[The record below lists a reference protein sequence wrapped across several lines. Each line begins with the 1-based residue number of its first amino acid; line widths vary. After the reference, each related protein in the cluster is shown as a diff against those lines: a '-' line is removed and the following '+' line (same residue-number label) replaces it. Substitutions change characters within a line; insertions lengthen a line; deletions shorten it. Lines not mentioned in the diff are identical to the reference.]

1 MVARRST
8 FCHANG
14 LCATKLCEAE
24 TAKLVVAATSL
35 PHLSSKTSPILSLPR
50 SIPIH
55 SGSGSGG
62 QVAKDA
68 LGNDVI
74 AAEWLKT
81 HGPGDR
87 TLTQGLKVQ
96 IHVTDEAQYLR
107 LSYPHFNFH
116 SENRIEKFGMYIIRR
131 RRTSSYAPAMDPYN
145 DQGRVV
151 RGPAPLSLALAHAD
165 IDDGKVFV
173 PWVET
178 DFRTGEAPW

>member
-1 MVARRST
+1 MVARRNT
-8 FCHANG
+8 FRHANG

-107 LSYPHFNFH
+107 LSYPHFNF
-116 SENRIEKFGMYIIRR
+116 

-178 DFRTGEAPW
+178 DFRTGEAPWWS

>member
-1 MVARRST
+1 MSFLVSIF
-8 FCHANG
+8 FCFQCVLNRQFD
-14 LCATKLCEAE
+14 TY
-24 TAKLVVAATSL
+24 
-35 PHLSSKTSPILSLPR
+35 IY
-50 SIPIH
+50 I

-107 LSYPHFNFH
+107 LSYPHFNLYDMFK
-116 SENRIEKFGMYIIRR
+116 SDFQ
-131 RRTSSYAPAMDPYN
+131 YN
-145 DQGRVV
+145 QRHYGIM
-151 RGPAPLSLALAHAD
+151 S
-165 IDDGKVFV
+165 
-173 PWVET
+173 
-178 DFRTGEAPW
+178 